1 MKTNLKF
8 VVRDQDRHGNTR
20 LYFRRDGKKIRL
32 RGPEGSADFLDDYRQ
47 ALMGEPTKPMV
58 QSGSHVIVSGSFREL
73 CVAYF
78 QSADFR
84 SLAPRGQRVRRGILE
99 RFCLNKNDG
108 EKPYA
113 ALQPKH
119 LRMRRDAMMD
129 RPEAANNMLKA
140 VRQVYKFAMAY
151 EDFDHNPA
159 IGVSYLSGNPDGFHA
174 WTPEEVAQF
183 EEHHQIG
190 TKARLAMA
198 LALFTGQRRA
208 DLVELGPSKLKVV
221 GGQEWLAFT
230 QVKNRKKKPVRLEIP
245 IIPELREIIDATE
258 TGHKTFLVTYFG
270 KPFTSNGFGNKFREW
285 CNEAGLPHCSAHG
298 LRKAA
303 ASRLAELGCTEQE
316 IMSITGHKTSKEIA
330 RYTKAARQKTRAESA
345 LAKMSKSIRS

>member
-8 VVRDQDRHGNTR
+8 LVRDRDRHGNVR
-20 LYFRRDGKKIRL
+20 IYFRQGGKKVRL
-32 RGPEGSADFLDDYRQ
+32 RGPEGSADFLDDYRN
-47 ALMGEPTKPMV
+47 ALMGMPTLPMV
-58 QSGSHVIVSGSFREL
+58 QSQSHVIVSGSFREL

-78 QSADFR
+78 QSADFK

-99 RFCLNKNDG
+99 RFCINNNDG

-113 ALQPKH
+113 ALEPKH
-119 LRMRRDAMMD
+119 LRLRRDAMMD

-140 VRQVYKFAMAY
+140 VRQVYKYAMTY
-151 EDFDHNPA
+151 EDFGHNPA
-159 IGVSYLSGNPDGFHA
+159 IGVAYLKGSPDGFHA

-183 EEHHQIG
+183 EAHHPIG
-190 TKARLAMA
+190 SRARLALA

-208 DLVELGPSKLKVV
+208 DLVELGPKKLKTNYGV
-221 GGQEWLAFT
+221 EWLSFT
-230 QVKNRKKKPVRLEIP
+230 QVKNRKTKPVHLEIP
-245 IIPELREIIDATE
+245 VMPELRSIIDATK
-258 TGHKTFLVTYFG
+258 TGTSTFLITKYG
-270 KPFTSNGFGNKFREW
+270 KPFTSNGFGNKFRGW
-285 CNEAGLPHCSAHG
+285 CNEAGLPQCSAHG

-316 IMSITGHKTSKEIA
+316 IMSITGHRTSKEIA

-345 LAKMSKSIRS
+345 LSKMSKSYRP